1 LLLALASAINLA
13 WPAGVPAAEPDA
25 PPAPPPSVTP
35 AAPPAGPGPPLEA
48 PVKKPRLIPAPLDTA
63 LQQGWDPPPAD
74 DRFTL
79 KLRPGRA
86 VIETT
91 LGLIGGT
98 IWYWRSLDFNSADW
112 DLKWDGPS
120 WRKKLFSTDAMR
132 FDTNDFI
139 TNARDHSRVGGIY
152 YLIGRAN
159 GLEMKAAFAFDLGAS
174 IVWEYMVEFKEL
186 VSINDLIIN
195 TAAGPS
201 IGEPLLQVGTF
212 FRRGRPTLVNRVL
225 AIVFSPFE
233 WLNGWLDDRPWPG
246 DDSTDELGMTTERGH
261 RFRLHLGG
269 RAVNFQP
276 GVARNDISLGVDL
289 EVMMQKGYGQ
299 PGRWAGWLRSGALS
313 RVTMGLTLAEDAAHL
328 GTVFR
333 TQTTVVGYYRQHI
346 TSDDATGGGRRGYSL
361 MVGNGPRFDFET
373 RRLAAETDR
382 LAVASLFGPQL
393 DWTVYANDIL
403 FRLEV
408 AAYGDFALVDSHAL
422 GPETPP
428 DPTPPLT
435 GVLRAQGYYY
445 AYGTTG
451 FSRARLDV
459 GPWTLEAELRA
470 HHFVSIDG
478 ASRVESDL
486 DAAFKDLTDDRLF
499 AVGSLCFRPWRRS
512 FGLTGF
518 VEAVGRR
525 GSRAAVSRS
534 SRELSVGAALL
545 LQL

>member
-1 LLLALASAINLA
+1 M
-13 WPAGVPAAEPDA
+13 
-25 PPAPPPSVTP
+25 PPATP
-35 AAPPAGPGPPLEA
+35 AAAPRPPLEA
-48 PVKKPRLIPAPLDTA
+48 PVKKPRLMPARLDTA
-63 LQQGWDPPPAD
+63 LQSGWDAPPAD

-86 VIETT
+86 VIQTT
-91 LGLIGGT
+91 LGLIAGT

-112 DLKWDGPS
+112 DLKWDAPS
-120 WRKKLFSTDAMR
+120 WRKKLFSTEAMR

-139 TNARDHSRVGGIY
+139 TNARDHSRVGGLY
-152 YLIGRAN
+152 YLVGRAN

-195 TAAGPS
+195 TQAGPA

-212 FRRGRPTLVNRVL
+212 FRRGRPTLINRVL
-225 AIVFSPFE
+225 AFVFSPFE
-233 WLNGWLDDRPWPG
+233 WLNGWLDNRPWPG
-246 DDSTDELGMTTERGH
+246 DDSTDEFGMTTERGH
-261 RFRLHLGG
+261 RFRLYLGG

-276 GVARNDISLGVDL
+276 GVARNDTSLGVDL
-289 EVMMQKGYGQ
+289 EVMMQKDYGR

-313 RVTMGLTLAEDAAHL
+313 RVTIGVSFADDASQL
-328 GTVFR
+328 GSVFR
-333 TQTTVVGYYRQHI
+333 TQTTVVGYYRQQI
-346 TSDDATGGGRRGYSL
+346 TSDDATGATSRDRRGYSL
-361 MVGNGPRFDFET
+361 MLGNGARFDLET
-373 RRLAAETDR
+373 RRLAAENDR

-403 FRLEV
+403 FRWEV

-428 DPTPPLT
+428 DPAPPLT

-445 AYGTTG
+445 AYGATG
-451 FSRARLDV
+451 ITRARLDL
-459 GPWTLEAELRA
+459 GPWTFEAELRA

-512 FGLTGF
+512 LGLTGF